1 MNGQEKRFMEG
12 VWEKVQE
19 KEKEERLAEA
29 MLRKASE
36 PPSKG
41 RAASV
46 ENMGNLIWEIAFRQ
60 VCEGMADVLFI
71 SFVITVT
78 VMYLLIRCVA
88 ELGIS
93 MDIAVFGASPILY
106 ACIFLLFWARD
117 AQSGLYGLQMSY
129 RYTFFH
135 ILAARMLAAS
145 LLGMCFNGMYVLV
158 FFLRYEADVLRL
170 MAVSFSSLTFFSVLL
185 MAGIE
190 RGRQFRWAVAVC
202 VGWAAVNAAAL
213 SCCPQGYG
221 EALRRIPA
229 GLLLGAGAAGLCVY
243 LRQLLYM
250 TTWKFR
256 KEYSD
261 AAN

>member
-12 VWEKVQE
+12 VWEKVRE
-19 KEKEERLAEA
+19 KEKEEKLAEA
-29 MLRKASE
+29 MLRKISG
-36 PPSKG
+36 PSARG
-41 RAASV
+41 RAVSAG
-46 ENMGNLIWEIAFRQ
+46 NMGNLLRGIVFRQ

-71 SFVITVT
+71 SFVIAVT
-78 VMYLLIRCVA
+78 VLYLLIRCVA

-93 MDIAVFGASPILY
+93 ADIAVFGAAPILY

-117 AQSGLYGLQMSY
+117 AQSGIYGLQMSY

-135 ILAARMLAAS
+135 VLAARMLAAS
-145 LLGMCFNGMYVLV
+145 LLGMCFNGVYVLV
-158 FFLRYEADVLRL
+158 FFLRYEADALRL
-170 MAVSFSSLTFFSVLL
+170 MAVSFSSLTVFSVLL
-185 MAGIE
+185 MAGIV
-190 RGRQFRWAVAVC
+190 RGRHVRWAVAVC
-202 VGWAAVNAAAL
+202 AGWAAVNAAAL
-213 SCCPQGYG
+213 SCWPQGYG

-229 GLLLGAGAAGLCVY
+229 GLLLGAGAAALCVY

-250 TTWKFR
+250 TTLKFR